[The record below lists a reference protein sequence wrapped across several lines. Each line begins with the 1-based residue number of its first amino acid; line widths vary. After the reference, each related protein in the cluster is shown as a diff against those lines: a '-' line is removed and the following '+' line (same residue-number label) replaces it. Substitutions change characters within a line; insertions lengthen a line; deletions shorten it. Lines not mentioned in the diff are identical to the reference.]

1 MAEPSFMFNCPCSRR
16 RVEDPG
22 KNKKSIIMAV
32 TNLQVLENIE
42 VTKLSWKKIDHRN
55 TFDRSLILDIR

>member
-1 MAEPSFMFNCPCSRR
+1 MFNCRCSRR
-16 RVEDPG
+16 RVEAW
-22 KNKKSIIMAV
+22 KNKKRTIMAV